1 MRIVFV
7 IPVGLQRPSGYRYA
21 NIAKELVANGHQVRI
36 LALHP
41 DWAHCTLPRFV
52 TDGVEVIYVGQ
63 MHSLKRGSHSAQFG
77 LGQLL
82 LTVAHSTVGLVR
94 GILASPADIYHVG
107 KPQPINGLAALV
119 GICLL
124 RGRRFYL
131 DCDDDETNS
140 NRLNRWQ
147 RSVFAFWERLTVQ
160 IAAGSTVNTRYL
172 AARNRQAGHTHVVYV
187 PNGVDLARFQLP
199 APDVVNGLRT
209 ALQLEDCPVVA
220 YFGSLALQNH
230 PVDLLLDAF
239 VQVHRSRPET
249 RLLVIGGGDDLA
261 LLQKMADG
269 LGLGGVALFTGHVA
283 QTALPELL
291 ALATVTV
298 DPVHDNSVASARSPL
313 KVFESLAL
321 GIPVVT
327 ADVGDRAELLQQGA
341 AGVLVTPGDADAL
354 AHGILS
360 VLGDEERRAAMS
372 QAGRQHMRAR
382 YAWPRLAAD
391 WATLYAEGS
400 DQPVHPPVN
409 P

>member
-1 MRIVFV
+1 R
-7 IPVGLQRPSGYRYA
+7 
-21 NIAKELVANGHQVRI
+21 
-36 LALHP
+36 
-41 DWAHCTLPRFV
+41 
-52 TDGVEVIYVGQ
+52 
-63 MHSLKRGSHSAQFG
+63 
-77 LGQLL
+77 
-82 LTVAHSTVGLVR
+82 STAGLVR

-131 DCDDDETNS
+131 DCDDDETHS

-147 RSVFAFWERLTVQ
+147 RAVFAFWERLTVQ

-209 ALQLEDCPVVA
+209 ALQLEGCPVVA

-239 VQVHRSRPET
+239 VQVHRTTPET

-261 LLQKMADG
+261 LLQEMADG

-341 AGVLVTPGDADAL
+341 AGVLVAPGDADAL
-354 AHGILS
+354 AQGILS
-360 VLGDEERRAAMS
+360 VLGDEERRAAMG

-391 WATLYAEGS
+391 WATLYAGET
-400 DQPVHPPVN
+400 DQPAPHRSTHS
-409 P
+409 